1 LPCVTVCHSP
11 ILLDHAC
18 ARRMCAMRLSHLAGE
33 APVGQHMAMKS
44 TRTVLIC
51 AAAILMVAMGIRQ
64 TMGLFMPQMTVAN
77 GWSRDEFA
85 LAIAVQNIL
94 WGAFVPFAGAIADRF
109 GAGRVLVGAALAYVA
124 GLMLMALS
132 QTPLHLGFSAG
143 LLIGLGLSGA
153 TFGVVMG
160 VVAKIVAPERRSV
173 ALGFVGAGGS
183 FGQFAMV
190 PYGAALISGLGWY
203 VSLFVLAATA
213 ALIIPL
219 AAGLAGR
226 MTQAHAGAQQSAGE
240 AFGEAVG
247 QKSFHF
253 LFWSYF
259 VCGVHTAFMALHL
272 PSYVQDAG
280 LSLAVGMTALAL
292 IGFGNI
298 FGSFGAGWLG
308 GRASKKWLLTGIY
321 GLRAVLILYLMLAPK
336 SAFTMYTFA
345 FGMGLLWL
353 STVPLT
359 QALVAQIFGVR
370 HVSML
375 AGVVFFGHQIGSFG
389 GAWLG
394 GVIFTRQGSYDLAWW
409 ISMGLAVF
417 AALVCAPINEKPLAR
432 RSPVPAAA

>member
-1 LPCVTVCHSP
+1 
-11 ILLDHAC
+11 
-18 ARRMCAMRLSHLAGE
+18 
-33 APVGQHMAMKS
+33 MKS

-51 AAAILMVAMGIRQ
+51 AALILMLAMGVRQ

-85 LAIAVQNIL
+85 LAIAFQNIL

-109 GAGRVLVGAALAYVA
+109 GAGRVLVASGLCYVL
-124 GLMLMALS
+124 GLVLMALS
-132 QTPLHLGFSAG
+132 PTPLALDLSAG
-143 LLIGLGLSGA
+143 LLIGLALSGT

-160 VVAKIVAPERRSV
+160 VVAKVVSPEKRSV
-173 ALGFVGAGGS
+173 ALGIVGAGGS

-190 PYGAALISGLGWY
+190 PFGATLITGIGWYAAL
-203 VSLFVLAATA
+203 FAMAATV

-219 AAGLAGR
+219 SAGLAGR
-226 MTQAHAGAQQSAGE
+226 IVHAHAGQQTARE
-240 AFGEAVG
+240 AFGEAFG
-247 QKSFHF
+247 QRTFHF

-280 LSLAVGMTALAL
+280 LSLTVGMAALAL
-292 IGFGNI
+292 IGFGNV
-298 FGSFGAGWLG
+298 FGSYGAGWLG
-308 GRASKKWLLTGIY
+308 GRASKKWLLTWIY
-321 GLRAVLILYLMLAPK
+321 GLRAVLILFLMLAPK
-336 SAFTMYTFA
+336 TPAVVYAFA

-359 QALVAQIFGVR
+359 NALVAQIFGIR

-375 AGVVFFGHQIGSFG
+375 SGVVFFGHQIGSFC

-417 AALVCAPINEKPLAR
+417 AALVCAPINERPLAR
-432 RSPVPAAA
+432 TAPSAA

>member
-1 LPCVTVCHSP
+1 
-11 ILLDHAC
+11 
-18 ARRMCAMRLSHLAGE
+18 
-33 APVGQHMAMKS
+33 MKS
-44 TRTVLIC
+44 IRTVLTC
-51 AAAILMVAMGIRQ
+51 AALILMLAMGVRQ

-85 LAIAVQNIL
+85 LAIAFQNIL

-109 GAGRVLVGAALAYVA
+109 GAGRVLVASAACYVA
-124 GLMLMALS
+124 GLVLMAVS
-132 QTPLHLGFSAG
+132 ATPLALGLSAG
-143 LLIGLGLSGA
+143 LLIGLALSGT

-160 VVAKIVAPERRSV
+160 VVSKMVSPEKRSV
-173 ALGFVGAGGS
+173 ALGIVGAGGS

-190 PYGAALISGLGWY
+190 PYGATLISGVGWY
-203 VSLFVLAATA
+203 AALFVLAATV
-213 ALIIPL
+213 ALVIPL

-226 MTQAHAGAQQSAGE
+226 IVHAHATQQTASQ
-240 AFGEAVG
+240 AFGEAFA
-247 QKSFHF
+247 QRSFHF

-280 LSLAVGMTALAL
+280 MSLTVGMAALAL
-292 IGFGNI
+292 IGFGNV

-308 GRASKKWLLTGIY
+308 GRTSKKWLLTGIY
-321 GLRAVLILYLMLAPK
+321 ITRAFLILFLMLMPK
-336 SAFTMYTFA
+336 SPAVVYAFA
-345 FGMGLLWL
+345 FGMGLMWL

-359 QALVAQIFGVR
+359 SALVAQIFGVR

-375 AGVVFFGHQIGSFG
+375 MGLVFFGHQIGSFC

-409 ISMGLAVF
+409 ISMGLAIL
-417 AALVCAPINEKPLAR
+417 AAIACAPINERPIARTAPLAP
-432 RSPVPAAA
+432 SKA

>member
-1 LPCVTVCHSP
+1 M
-11 ILLDHAC
+11 I
-18 ARRMCAMRLSHLAGE
+18 
-33 APVGQHMAMKS
+33 APMKS
-44 TRTVLIC
+44 TRTVLVC
-51 AAAILMVAMGIRQ
+51 GALILMVAMGVRQ

-85 LAIAVQNIL
+85 LAIALQNIL

-109 GAGRVLVGAALAYVA
+109 GAGRVLVASACAYIA
-124 GLMLMALS
+124 GLVLMALS
-132 QTPLHLGFSAG
+132 PNPVAFDLSAG
-143 LLIGLGLSGA
+143 LLIGLALSGT

-160 VVAKIVAPERRSV
+160 VVAKVVSPEKRSV
-173 ALGFVGAGGS
+173 ALGIVGAGGS

-190 PYGAALISGLGWY
+190 PYGGALIAGVGWY
-203 VSLFVLAATA
+203 AALFVLAATA

-226 MTQAHAGAQQSAGE
+226 VPHAHAGGQSARE
-240 AFGEAVG
+240 AFGEAFG
-247 QKSFHF
+247 HRSFHF

-298 FGSFGAGWLG
+298 FGSYGAGWLG
-308 GRASKKWLLTGIY
+308 ARASKKSLLTWIY
-321 GLRAVLILYLMLAPK
+321 GLRALLILFLMLAPK
-336 SAFTMYTFA
+336 TAATMYAFA
-345 FGMGLLWL
+345 FCMGLLWL

-359 QALVAQIFGVR
+359 QALVAQIFGTR

-375 AGVVFFGHQIGSFG
+375 AGVVFFGHQIGSFC

-432 RSPVPAAA
+432 AAPATA

>member
-1 LPCVTVCHSP
+1 MGSMRGIRLP
-11 ILLDHAC
+11 A
-18 ARRMCAMRLSHLAGE
+18 ARTPRHD
-33 APVGQHMAMKS
+33 PAMKS

-51 AAAILMVAMGIRQ
+51 GALILMLAMGVRQ

-85 LAIAVQNIL
+85 LAIALQNIL

-109 GAGRVLVGAALAYVA
+109 GAGRVIVASAASYVVGLV
-124 GLMLMALS
+124 LMALAPN
-132 QTPLHLGFSAG
+132 PLAFGFSAG
-143 LLIGLGLSGA
+143 LLLGLALSGT

-160 VVAKIVAPERRSV
+160 VVAKVVSPEKRSV
-173 ALGFVGAGGS
+173 ALGIVGAGGS
-183 FGQFAMV
+183 FGQFVMV
-190 PYGAALISGLGWY
+190 PYGAGLISSVGWY
-203 VSLFVLAATA
+203 AALFVLAATV
-213 ALIIPL
+213 ALVIPL
-219 AAGLAGR
+219 AAGLAG
-226 MTQAHAGAQQSAGE
+226 TAAAHSHARGQSASE
-240 AFGEAVG
+240 AFGEAFG

-280 LSLAVGMTALAL
+280 LPLVVGMTALAL

-298 FGSFGAGWLG
+298 FGSYGAGWLG
-308 GRASKKWLLTGIY
+308 GRASKKWLLTWIY
-321 GLRAVLILYLMLAPK
+321 GLRAVLILFLMLAPK
-336 SAFTMYTFA
+336 SAATMYAFA

-375 AGVVFFGHQIGSFG
+375 AGVVFFGHQIGSFCG
-389 GAWLG
+389 GWLG

-417 AALVCAPINEKPLAR
+417 AAVVCAPINERPLAR
-432 RSPVPAAA
+432 PAPAAA

>member
-1 LPCVTVCHSP
+1 
-11 ILLDHAC
+11 
-18 ARRMCAMRLSHLAGE
+18 
-33 APVGQHMAMKS
+33 
-44 TRTVLIC
+44 
-51 AAAILMVAMGIRQ
+51 
-64 TMGLFMPQMTVAN
+64 
-77 GWSRDEFA
+77 
-85 LAIAVQNIL
+85 
-94 WGAFVPFAGAIADRF
+94 
-109 GAGRVLVGAALAYVA
+109 
-124 GLMLMALS
+124 MLMALS

-160 VVAKIVAPERRSV
+160 VVAKVVAPDKRSV
-173 ALGFVGAGGS
+173 ALGIVGAGGS

-190 PYGAALISGLGWY
+190 PYGATLISGLGWY
-203 VSLFVLAATA
+203 ASLFVLAATA

-219 AAGLAGR
+219 AAGLSGR
-226 MTQAHAGAQQSAGE
+226 VDHAHASAQQSARQAFGE
-240 AFGEAVG
+240 AFG
-247 QKSFHF
+247 QRSFHF

-280 LSLAVGMTALAL
+280 LSLTVGMTALAL

-298 FGSFGAGWLG
+298 FGSYSAGWLG

-336 SAFTMYTFA
+336 TAFTMYTFA

-375 AGVVFFGHQIGSFG
+375 AGVVFFGHQIGSFC

-394 GVIFTRQGSYDLAWW
+394 GVIFTSQGSYDMAWW
-409 ISMGLAVF
+409 ISMGLAIF
-417 AALVCAPINEKPLAR
+417 AALACAPINERPLAR
-432 RSPVPAAA
+432 LAPAPA

>member
-1 LPCVTVCHSP
+1 
-11 ILLDHAC
+11 
-18 ARRMCAMRLSHLAGE
+18 
-33 APVGQHMAMKS
+33 MKS
-44 TRTVLIC
+44 TRTVLVC
-51 AAAILMVAMGIRQ
+51 AALILMLAMGVRQ

-85 LAIAVQNIL
+85 LAIAFQNIL

-109 GAGRVLVGAALAYVA
+109 GAGRVLVAAASCYVL

-132 QTPLHLGFSAG
+132 GTPLMLGFSAG
-143 LLIGLGLSGA
+143 LLIGLGLSGS

-160 VVAKIVAPERRSV
+160 VVAKVVQPEKRSV
-173 ALGFVGAGGS
+173 ALGIVGAGGS

-190 PYGAALISGLGWY
+190 PFGASVIAGVGWYAAL
-203 VSLFVLAATA
+203 FVMAAVVA
-213 ALIIPL
+213 VVIPL
-219 AAGLAGR
+219 AAGLSGR
-226 MTQAHAGAQQSAGE
+226 IVHAHATGQGARE
-240 AFGEAVG
+240 AFGEAFG
-247 QKSFHF
+247 QRSFHF

-298 FGSFGAGWLG
+298 FGSYGAGWLG
-308 GRASKKWLLTGIY
+308 GRASKKWLLTWIY
-321 GLRAVLILYLMLAPK
+321 GLRAVLILFLMLAPK
-336 SAFTMYTFA
+336 SAATMYAFA

-359 QALVAQIFGVR
+359 QALVAQIFGTR

-375 AGVVFFGHQIGSFG
+375 AGVVFFGHQIGSFC

-409 ISMGLAVF
+409 ISMGLAIF
-417 AALVCAPINEKPLAR
+417 AAVVCAPINERPLAR
-432 RSPVPAAA
+432 PVPAAA

>member
-1 LPCVTVCHSP
+1 
-11 ILLDHAC
+11 
-18 ARRMCAMRLSHLAGE
+18 
-33 APVGQHMAMKS
+33 MKS

-51 AAAILMVAMGIRQ
+51 ASAILMLAMGVRQ

-85 LAIAVQNIL
+85 LAIALQNIL
-94 WGAFVPFAGAIADRF
+94 WGAFVPFAGVIADRF
-109 GAGRVLVGAALAYVA
+109 GAGRVLVASAIAYVL
-124 GLMLMALS
+124 GLALMAMS

-143 LLIGLGLSGA
+143 LLIGLALSGT

-160 VVAKIVAPERRSV
+160 VVAKVVPSDRRSV
-173 ALGFVGAGGS
+173 ALGIVGAGGS

-190 PYGAALISGLGWY
+190 PYGAILISGLGWY
-203 VSLFVLAATA
+203 AALFVLAATA

-226 MTQAHAGAQQSAGE
+226 LAHHHAADNQTARE
-240 AFGEAVG
+240 AFGEAFG
-247 QKSFHF
+247 QRSFHF

-280 LSLAVGMTALAL
+280 LSLTVGMTALAL
-292 IGFGNI
+292 IGFGNV
-298 FGSFGAGWLG
+298 FGSYGSGWLG
-308 GRASKKWLLTGIY
+308 ARASKKWLLTWIY
-321 GLRAVLILYLMLAPK
+321 GLRAVLILLLMLAPK
-336 SAFTMYTFA
+336 TAATVYAFA
-345 FGMGLLWL
+345 FCMGLLWL

-359 QALVAQIFGVR
+359 NALVAQIFGVK

-375 AGVVFFGHQIGSFG
+375 AGVVFLGHQIGSFC

-409 ISMGLAVF
+409 ISIGLGIF
-417 AALVCAPINEKPLAR
+417 AALVCAPINERPVAR
-432 RSPVPAAA
+432 VAPATP

>member
-1 LPCVTVCHSP
+1 
-11 ILLDHAC
+11 
-18 ARRMCAMRLSHLAGE
+18 
-33 APVGQHMAMKS
+33 MKS

-51 AAAILMVAMGIRQ
+51 AALILMLAMGVRQ

-85 LAIAVQNIL
+85 LAIAFQNIL
-94 WGAFVPFAGAIADRF
+94 WGAFVPFAGAIADRY
-109 GAGRVLVGAALAYVA
+109 GAGRVLVASAIAYVA
-124 GLMLMALS
+124 GLVLMALS
-132 QTPLHLGFSAG
+132 ATPLALGFSAG
-143 LLIGLGLSGA
+143 LLIGLALSGT

-160 VVAKIVAPERRSV
+160 VVAKVVPPEKRSV
-173 ALGFVGAGGS
+173 ALGIVGAGGS

-190 PYGAALISGLGWY
+190 PYGASVISGLGWY
-203 VSLFVLAATA
+203 AALFVMAATV
-213 ALIIPL
+213 ALVIPL

-226 MTQAHAGAQQSAGE
+226 VVHAHASSQSARE
-240 AFGEAVG
+240 AFGEAFG
-247 QKSFHF
+247 QRSFHF

-280 LSLAVGMTALAL
+280 LSLTVGMTALAL

-298 FGSFGAGWLG
+298 FGSYGAGWLG
-308 GRASKKWLLTGIY
+308 QRASKKWLLTWIY
-321 GLRAVLILYLMLAPK
+321 GLRAVLILFLMLAPK
-336 SAFTMYTFA
+336 SAATMYAFA

-375 AGVVFFGHQIGSFG
+375 AGVVFFGHQIGSFC

-409 ISMGLAVF
+409 ISMGLALF
-417 AALVCAPINEKPLAR
+417 AAIVCAPINERPLAR
-432 RSPVPAAA
+432 APAPVAAASKA

>member
-1 LPCVTVCHSP
+1 MLILPRAGAGVT
-11 ILLDHAC
+11 
-18 ARRMCAMRLSHLAGE
+18 
-33 APVGQHMAMKS
+33 MATMKS

-51 AAAILMVAMGIRQ
+51 AALTLMLAMGVRQ

-77 GWSRDEFA
+77 GWTRDEFA
-85 LAIAVQNIL
+85 LAIAFQNIL

-109 GAGRVLVGAALAYVA
+109 GAGRVLLASGLCYVL
-124 GLMLMALS
+124 GLVLMALS
-132 QTPLHLGFSAG
+132 STPLLLGFSAG
-143 LLIGLGLSGA
+143 LLIGLGLSGT

-160 VVAKIVAPERRSV
+160 VVAKVVSPEKRSV
-173 ALGFVGAGGS
+173 ALGIVGAGGS

-190 PYGAALISGLGWY
+190 PYGGAVISGLGWY
-203 VSLFVLAATA
+203 AALFVLAATV
-213 ALIIPL
+213 ALVIPL
-219 AAGLAGR
+219 AAGLSGR
-226 MTQAHAGAQQSAGE
+226 IVHAHASSQSAGE
-240 AFGEAVG
+240 AFGEAFG

-280 LSLAVGMTALAL
+280 LPLAVGMTALAL

-298 FGSFGAGWLG
+298 FGSYGAGWLG

-321 GLRAVLILYLMLAPK
+321 GLRAVMILFLMLAPK
-336 SAFTMYTFA
+336 TAATMYAFA

-359 QALVAQIFGVR
+359 QALVAQIFGTR

-375 AGVVFFGHQIGSFG
+375 AGVVFFGHQIGSFC

-409 ISMGLAVF
+409 ISMGLAIL
-417 AALVCAPINEKPLAR
+417 AAIACAPINERPLAR
-432 RSPVPAAA
+432 PAPAAA